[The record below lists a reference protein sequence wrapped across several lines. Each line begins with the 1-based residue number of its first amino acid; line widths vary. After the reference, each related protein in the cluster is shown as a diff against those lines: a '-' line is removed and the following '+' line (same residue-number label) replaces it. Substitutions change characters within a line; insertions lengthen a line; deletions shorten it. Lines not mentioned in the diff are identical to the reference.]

1 MSRLALPAALAVMA
15 GVYAAGIPSVRT
27 LFGKGFVDTRFLPK
41 ILVAIAAGAL
51 LAIIVREVRTWLAER
66 AVPADDAPAE
76 PGGFEAVKPFV
87 LFAAIL
93 AYIAAFKP
101 VGFLISNMALGLLIL
116 WLFEFGV
123 GRPVVRVA
131 AAAAVTAV
139 AYLLFAVAFGT
150 RLALLPGGY

>member
-1 MSRLALPAALAVMA
+1 M
-15 GVYAAGIPSVRT
+15 
-27 LFGKGFVDTRFLPK
+27 
-41 ILVAIAAGAL
+41 
-51 LAIIVREVRTWLAER
+51 
-66 AVPADDAPAE
+66 
-76 PGGFEAVKPFV
+76 